1 MRRKPNGAR
10 TVPRAG
16 EQFAMCNAQQEPSC
30 DIMSMERSSH
40 PSLGKN
46 EGWLRLHQRLFA
58 SLRDQL

>member
-16 EQFAMCNAQQEPSC
+16 EQFAMCNAQQESSC

-40 PSLGKN
+40 PSLGKTKN
-46 EGWLRLHQRLFA
+46 GCAPA
-58 SLRDQL
+58 SVRVAE